1 MVYNAVD
8 VAKYIVTYCNQ
19 KNKPVSNLKLQ
30 KLMYYAWIDFYKET
44 GTALFVDD
52 ICAWQLG
59 PVVPEVYY
67 EFCTYAG
74 MPIAQEYD
82 VNIASGDAIIL
93 DSIIE
98 KYLNVSASTLVS
110 RTHVQGG
117 AWDRVFRGGAGMR
130 SVIPFSLIKDLECD
144 SSVC

>member
-30 KLMYYAWIDFYKET
+30 KLMYCAWIDFYKET

-74 MPIAQEYD
+74 RPISQEYNI
-82 VNIASGDAIIL
+82 NIASDDALIL
-93 DSIIE
+93 NSIIE
-98 KYLNVSASTLVS
+98 KYLNVSASALVG

-117 AWDRVFRGGAGMR
+117 AWDRVYRNGAGMR
-130 SVIPFSLIKDLECD
+130 DVIPFSLIKDLECD

>member
-8 VAKYIVTYCNQ
+8 VAKYIVTYCSRKNQ
-19 KNKPVSNLKLQ
+19 PVSNLKLQ

-44 GTALFVDD
+44 GNPLFIDD

-74 MPIAQEYD
+74 MPIIQEYD
-82 VNIASGDAIIL
+82 IKISSDDARVLDKII
-93 DSIIE
+93 D
-98 KYLNVSASTLVS
+98 KYLNISASTLVS
-110 RTHVQGG
+110 RTHVKDG
-117 AWDRVFRGGAGMR
+117 AWDRVFKGGAGMR

>member
-8 VAKYIVTYCNQ
+8 VAKYIVTYCNH

-44 GTALFVDD
+44 GNALFVDD

-74 MPIAQEYD
+74 MPIVQEYD
-82 VNIASGDAIIL
+82 VDIASGDTIIL
-93 DSIIE
+93 NRIIE
-98 KYLNVSASTLVS
+98 KYLHFSASALVS
-110 RTHVQGG
+110 RTHVVGG
-117 AWDRVFRGGAGMR
+117 AWDSVFRGGAGLR
-130 SVIPFSLIKDLECD
+130 SVIPFSLIKELECD
-144 SSVC
+144 ASVC

>member
-1 MVYNAVD
+1 MTYNAVE
-8 VAKYIVTYCNQ
+8 VAKYVVTYCN
-19 KNKPVSNLKLQ
+19 NKSKPISNLKLQ

-44 GTALFVDD
+44 GIPLFIDD

-74 MPIAQEYD
+74 APITQEY
-82 VNIASGDAIIL
+82 NIKISSTDAGIL
-93 DSIIE
+93 NSIIE
-98 KYLNVSASTLVS
+98 KYINISASTLVS
-110 RTHVQGG
+110 RTHVKGG
-117 AWDRVFRGGAGMR
+117 AWDLVFKDGAGMR

>member
-1 MVYNAVD
+1 MVYSAVD
-8 VAKYIVTYCNQ
+8 VAKYIVTYCNR

-44 GTALFVDD
+44 GNALFVDD

-74 MPIAQEYD
+74 MPITHEY
-82 VNIASGDAIIL
+82 NICISSNDAAIL
-93 DSIIE
+93 DGIID
-98 KYLNVSASTLVS
+98 KYLNVSASTLVN

-117 AWDRVFRGGAGMR
+117 AWDRVFKGGEGIR
-130 SVIPFSLIKDLECD
+130 SVIPFSLIKDLECG
-144 SSVC
+144 